1 LPKHFLNIP
10 LIYKLVIKWIGY
22 LPTPLSYAISQNI
35 ADFSYLLYNS
45 AVKNVKQN
53 LRLVFPT
60 LPDKKLSRITRSL
73 FKNYSKYIVDCGRF
87 TNFNKKALVEQIVCY
102 EGKENLDNVL
112 QMNKGLILLTAHL
125 GNWELG
131 GMFFG
136 SHGFK
141 INVLTLPDKNPE
153 IDNIRSWYR
162 KVYGVK
168 TITVGNTPFSMLE
181 MARALDNKEIIAML
195 IDRYHTGL
203 DSLTT
208 DFFHK
213 PTLFPRGPFVLSR
226 LTGSPIIVAFV
237 VKEKNVY
244 KGIIERP
251 LIVTH
256 EDEEYETL
264 KKVVKIFEKYIILY
278 FDQWYNF
285 TPI

>member
-1 LPKHFLNIP
+1 MSKHFLNIP
-10 LIYKLVIKWIGY
+10 VIYRLVTRWIGY

-35 ADFSYLLYNS
+35 ADLSYMLYNS

-53 LRLVFPT
+53 LRLVFPK
-60 LPDKKLSRITRSL
+60 LPDKKLSRLARGL
-73 FKNYSKYIVDCGRF
+73 FRNYSKYIVDCGRF
-87 TNFNKKALVEQIVCY
+87 ANFNKKALIEQIVCY

-112 QMNKGLILLTAHL
+112 QLNKGLILLTAHL

-136 SHGFK
+136 SYGFK
-141 INVLTLPDKNPE
+141 INVLTLPDENPE
-153 IDNIRSWYR
+153 IDTIRSWHR
-162 KVYGVK
+162 SVYGVK

-181 MARALDNKEIIAML
+181 MAKALDNKEIIAML

-226 LTGSPIIVAFV
+226 LMGTPIIVAFV

-251 LIVTH
+251 LIVAN
-256 EDEEYETL
+256 ENEEYETL
-264 KKVVKIFEKYIILY
+264 KKVVNTFEKYILLY
-278 FDQWYNF
+278 PDQWYNF
-285 TPI
+285 IPI